1 MKPRLSGVLSVSKAL
16 SGIVI
21 LILWA
26 MVLPV
31 EAQSPGAGTAE
42 WPFSSGDQQKEEL
55 SDNLTAR
62 NFVLVFD
69 GSGSMSEKKC
79 SGRRTK
85 LEVAKDAVVD
95 WSESVPPDANMGLVS
110 FHGNGWS
117 RVPLAAQNREG
128 FIKLVQGIVAGGGT
142 PLDQAMSSAYE
153 MLTKQAQRQL
163 GYGTY
168 TIVVVTDGIAND
180 PSALMKAVNRILGN
194 TPIVIYTI
202 GFCIGNRHSLN
213 QRGRTIYKTA
223 DDAQSLRRGLRDVL
237 AESAAFDVSDFR
249 K

>member
-1 MKPRLSGVLSVSKAL
+1 MKSQLSDVLSVSTVPCCVAIVMLWVLAL
-16 SGIVI
+16 S
-21 LILWA
+21 A
-26 MVLPV
+26 
-31 EAQSPGAGTAE
+31 EAQSPGARTAE
-42 WPFSSGDQQKEEL
+42 WPFSSGEPKKEEL
-55 SDNLTAR
+55 SDKLTAR

-69 GSGSMSEKKC
+69 GSGSMADKKC
-79 SGRRTK
+79 SGNRTK

-95 WSESVPPDANMGLVS
+95 WSASVPADANVGLVS
-110 FHGNGWS
+110 FHRNGWS
-117 RVPLAAQNREG
+117 KVPLAAQNREG
-128 FIKLVQGIVAGGGT
+128 FIKLVKGVVSGGGT
-142 PLDQAMSSAYE
+142 PLDEAVSSAYE

-180 PSALMKAVNRILGN
+180 PAALMKVVNGILGN

-223 DDAQSLRRGLRDVL
+223 DDATSLRRGLRDVL
-237 AESAAFDVSDFR
+237 AESETFDVSDFR
-249 K
+249 R